1 MDRGQEICSVEC
13 PHCEKLLNNGDDHK
27 KIDINIK
34 TGNENGTLQLSAIWG
49 DYDHYLTGITLNDG
63 DVVEMFCPHCD
74 RSLISDETCED
85 CGASITM
92 FKFSMGY
99 IKICNRK
106 GCKWHLKFLLS
117 G

>member
-1 MDRGQEICSVEC
+1 VGC
-13 PHCEKLLNNGDDHK
+13 PHCEKLLNNEDDNK
-27 KIDINIK
+27 KIDVNV
-34 TGNENGTLQLSAIWG
+34 TSENVKGKIQLSAIWG
-49 DYDHYLTGITLNDG
+49 DYTHSVIGIAIADG
-63 DVVEMFCPHCD
+63 DVVEMFCPYCNQ
-74 RSLISDETCED
+74 SLISEDTCED
-85 CGASITM
+85 CEASISM